1 MFGPSKAERAHVE
14 FLKRQLKVLDEA
26 LKPRHRPIT
35 PRDFQVTRSTGLTV
49 TYTDGE
55 PRT

>member
-1 MFGPSKAERAHVE
+1 MFGRKAHAAHIE
-14 FLKRQLKVLDEA
+14 FLQRQLKVLDEA

-35 PRDFQVTRSTGLTV
+35 PRDFQVTRSTGVTV
-49 TYTDGE
+49 TFTNEE